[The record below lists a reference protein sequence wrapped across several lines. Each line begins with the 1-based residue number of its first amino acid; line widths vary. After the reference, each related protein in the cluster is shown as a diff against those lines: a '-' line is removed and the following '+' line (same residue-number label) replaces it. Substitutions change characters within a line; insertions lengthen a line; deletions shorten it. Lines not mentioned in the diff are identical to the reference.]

1 MDFPIDQIALTIEQV
16 TSNWDQ
22 WLGYVIA
29 AVAGFDKV
37 AMVFIK
43 TLENIR
49 TQWDQSFPRKR
60 KDHGSNNQVD

>member
-16 TSNWDQ
+16 ASNWDQ

-29 AVAGFDKV
+29 AVAGFYKV

-43 TLENIR
+43 TLENIK
-49 TQWDQSFPRKR
+49 TQWHQSFPP
-60 KDHGSNNQVD
+60 NQVD